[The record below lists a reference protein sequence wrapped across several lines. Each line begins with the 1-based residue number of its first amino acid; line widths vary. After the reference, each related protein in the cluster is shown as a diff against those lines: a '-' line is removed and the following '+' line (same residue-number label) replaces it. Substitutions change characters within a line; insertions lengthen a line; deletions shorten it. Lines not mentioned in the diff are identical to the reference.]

1 MANRFGVSKD
11 GKVVALYDTKNEAV
25 QAAPTYDVDPKKDG
39 AIVELD
45 EKAQKAA
52 LEA

>member
-11 GKVVALYDTKNEAV
+11 GKVLAIYDTKTEAQ
-25 QAAPTYDVDPKKDG
+25 QAAPTYGVDPKADG

-45 EKAQKAA
+45 KKAEAAA